1 MRGFQIAVLWLG
13 GLGFLAFGAAFLL
26 APLPTFALAGL
37 ALSGPVAATELM
49 AFYGGMEIAIGG
61 LIVACGLYPA
71 RRRDGL
77 LLMAVVYAG
86 IGLARGAGMLAT
98 GAATGFLWTAL
109 AMELGLATLA
119 LIALR
124 AARKPA

>member
-37 ALSGPVAATELM
+37 VLSGPVAATELM
-49 AFYGGMEIAIGG
+49 AFYGGMELAIGG
-61 LIVACGLYPA
+61 LILACGLFPS

-86 IGLARGAGMLAT
+86 IGLARGAGMLTT
-98 GAATGFLWTAL
+98 GAATSFLWTAL
-109 AMELGLATLA
+109 ALELGLALLA

-124 AARKPA
+124 RSSSSA